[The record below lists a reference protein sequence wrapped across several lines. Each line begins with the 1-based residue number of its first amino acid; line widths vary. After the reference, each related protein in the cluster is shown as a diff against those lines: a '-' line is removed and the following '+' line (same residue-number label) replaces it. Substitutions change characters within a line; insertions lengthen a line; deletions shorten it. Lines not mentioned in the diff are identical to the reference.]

1 MQTVTVMKFE
11 LSQEFLDQLI
21 QEIKAKDNA
30 KISEQIGVLHP
41 ADIADVMGN
50 LTVEEA
56 KYIYELLDEELAAES
71 LMELD
76 EEFREQMLKL
86 FSSEEIAEQVDNLDS
101 DDAADLLGELPEDEI
116 DEVIAQM
123 EDREHAS
130 EVTELLNYDED
141 TAGGLMQS
149 EFMCANWNWPV
160 DQAVVELRKQAG
172 NVEKV
177 YTIYIVDDEQHL
189 KGILSLKSLLFAS
202 PKTPIKDIYK
212 ERDLHIAKTH
222 DSSQE
227 VVSLMEKYDLVSLP
241 VVDRQNK
248 LVGRITIDDVVDVI
262 REEAE
267 KDFQMASGISEN
279 VESSASVFKH
289 TRSRLPW
296 IIIGLGGGIASSQ
309 IIKGYEGQIDVN
321 PSLAFFIPLIV
332 ATAGNVG
339 VQSSAI
345 IVQGLASKDFQFNG
359 IFKQVGKESLIGLLV
374 GFICSVII
382 FGVSYF
388 LDADINLGITIG
400 ISLFLVVIVAAVL
413 GSFIPLFLDRI
424 KIDPALATGPF
435 ITTANDIIGLTI
447 YFIVAYLVYL

>member
-1 MQTVTVMKFE
+1 MKFE
-11 LSQEFLDQLI
+11 LSQEFLDQLVLDI
-21 QEIKAKDNA
+21 ETKNNES
-30 KISEQIGVLHP
+30 ISSQISQLHP

-50 LTVEEA
+50 LSTDEA

-76 EEFREQMLKL
+76 EEFREQLLKL
-86 FSSEEIAEQVDNLDS
+86 FSPEEIAEQVDNLDS

-149 EFMCANWNWPV
+149 EFMSANWNWPV
-160 DQAVVELRKQAG
+160 DKATAELRKQVG
-172 NVEKV
+172 QVGKV
-177 YTIYIVDDEQHL
+177 YSIYIVDDEQHL
-189 KGILSLKSLLFAS
+189 KGILSLKQLLFAS
-202 PKTPIKDIYK
+202 PETPIKEIYK
-212 ERDLHIAKTH
+212 EKDLHIAKTH

-227 VVSLMEKYDLVSLP
+227 VVQMMEKYDLVSIP

-279 VESSASVFKH
+279 VESSAGVLRH

-296 IIIGLGGGIASSQ
+296 IIIGLAGGVASSQ
-309 IIKGYEGQIDVN
+309 IIKGYEVQIDIN

-345 IVQGLASKDFQFNG
+345 IVQGLATKDFQFNG
-359 IFKQVGKESLIGLLV
+359 ILKQVTKESLIGILV
-374 GFICSVII
+374 GIICSIII

-388 LDADINLGITIG
+388 LNSDMNLGITIG
-400 ISLFLVVIVAAVL
+400 ISLFLVVIIAAIL
-413 GSFIPLFLDRI
+413 GAFIPLALNRL

-447 YFIVAYLVYL
+447 YFIVAYFVYL

>member
-1 MQTVTVMKFE
+1 MKFE
-11 LSQEFLDQLI
+11 LSKEFLDQLVLDI
-21 QEIKAKDNA
+21 ARTNNTEITSQ
-30 KISEQIGVLHP
+30 ISQLHP

-50 LTVEEA
+50 LSIDNA

-71 LMELD
+71 LMELED
-76 EEFREQMLKL
+76 EFRENLLKL
-86 FSSEEIAEQVDNLDS
+86 FSPQEIAEQADNLDT
-101 DDAADLLGELPEDEI
+101 DDAADLLGELSEDKI

-130 EVTELLNYDED
+130 DITELLNYDED
-141 TAGGLMQS
+141 SAGGLMQS

-160 DQAVVELRKQAG
+160 DKAIFELRKQTAE
-172 NVEKV
+172 VEKV
-177 YTIYIVDDEQHL
+177 YSIYVVDDDQQL

-202 PKTPIKDIYK
+202 PKTPIKEIYK
-212 ERDLHIAKTH
+212 DKDLQYAKTH
-222 DSSQE
+222 DSSE
-227 VVSLMEKYDLVSLP
+227 DVVMMMEKYDLVSIP
-241 VVDRQNK
+241 VIDRQNK

-279 VESSASVFKH
+279 VESSSSVFRH

-296 IIIGLGGGIASSQ
+296 ILVGLVGGVASSQ
-309 IIKGYEGQIDVN
+309 IIKGYGGQIEIN

-345 IVQGLASKDFQFNG
+345 IVQGLAREDFQVTG
-359 IFKQVGKESLIGLLV
+359 ILKQVGKESLIGLLV
-374 GFICSVII
+374 GFICSAII

-388 LDADINLGITIG
+388 IDGDMNLGMTIG
-400 ISLFLVVIVAAVL
+400 ITLFLVVIIAAML
-413 GSFIPLFLDRI
+413 GAFIPLVLDRI

-435 ITTANDIIGLTI
+435 ITTANDMIGLTI
-447 YFIVAYLVYL
+447 YFIVAFFVYS